1 MLRMVEVLQ
10 RLIWLWVL
18 STIAGMGVICHF
30 YWCWLLHPVV
40 VEANNRNAVTS
51 VNNVYINA
59 AKANGYKVGSTLP
72 KSSCNFHS
80 TFHEKKSIEYSVSD
94 ITPGKSQAHLTFM
107 LLKKHTYTHTHAGK
121 EKTPASFSRGNI
133 VNGKH
138 HPLIYTFLFEKPSNK
153 IHTENE
159 KSNIIFLWEDSIV
172 KYGHYEKTQKIIT

>member
-1 MLRMVEVLQ
+1 
-10 RLIWLWVL
+10 
-18 STIAGMGVICHF
+18 
-30 YWCWLLHPVV
+30 
-40 VEANNRNAVTS
+40 
-51 VNNVYINA
+51 
-59 AKANGYKVGSTLP
+59 
-72 KSSCNFHS
+72 
-80 TFHEKKSIEYSVSD
+80 
-94 ITPGKSQAHLTFM
+94 M

>member
-18 STIAGMGVICHF
+18 STIAGMGEICHF
-30 YWCWLLHPVV
+30 YWCWLPVV

-94 ITPGKSQAHLTFM
+94 ITPGKSQAHFWLLCSWKNIHTHM
-107 LLKKHTYTHTHAGK
+107 LGKKKHPRVFRVGISWMANTTLQSI
-121 EKTPASFSRGNI
+121 PSFLKNPQIS
-133 VNGKH
+133 
-138 HPLIYTFLFEKPSNK
+138 
-153 IHTENE
+153 
-159 KSNIIFLWEDSIV
+159 DS
-172 KYGHYEKTQKIIT
+172 